1 MSFVGTIKNEGAS
14 LGLFSYGTGI
24 IRNVKIQQA
33 TIVATITS
41 DNNRNESNVYCG
53 ALFGGV
59 GSRIMIFNCAVEEN
73 SVFSINNTTSGD
85 SSVGGLV
92 GKIYLYADV
101 YIDNC
106 ENSANIYA
114 TTNNFG
120 NVYAGGFV
128 GSHGESAVMS
138 SFSIKNCINSGD
150 ICVTKTTDSIDRM
163 GSGGITGYMVG
174 GSMINCINNGNVSAN
189 ITEPD
194 YTASVGGLVGIGSV
208 DTIVNITN
216 SYALEIFNSYGEICT
231 IEQLNSKFFYTETL
245 GWSEDIWDFSELDV
259 ENGKY
264 PKLKK

>member
-1 MSFVGTIKNEGAS
+1 
-14 LGLFSYGTGI
+14 
-24 IRNVKIQQA
+24 
-33 TIVATITS
+33 
-41 DNNRNESNVYCG
+41 
-53 ALFGGV
+53 
-59 GSRIMIFNCAVEEN
+59 
-73 SVFSINNTTSGD
+73 
-85 SSVGGLV
+85 
-92 GKIYLYADV
+92 
-101 YIDNC
+101 
-106 ENSANIYA
+106 
-114 TTNNFG
+114 
-120 NVYAGGFV
+120 
-128 GSHGESAVMS
+128 
-138 SFSIKNCINSGD
+138 
-150 ICVTKTTDSIDRM
+150 M

-259 ENGKY
+259 KNGKY